1 MEKVIIIDGY
11 NIIYGW
17 PELREIA
24 RVSLEE
30 ARDKLISIMADY
42 AGFTAEKIIIV
53 FDAGMIPDKGSL
65 EKLPPNLEVVF
76 SDYGE
81 TADQFIEK
89 LMFKKVWEEGV
100 KVFVAT
106 SDQMERS
113 LVFAKG
119 ACRLSA
125 LELREEVRNAKRE
138 GDRLIKNDDEKWLI
152 YSKLDAETLAKLEK
166 IRRRDT

>member
-1 MEKVIIIDGY
+1 MNRVLIIDGY

-17 PELREIA
+17 PELRKIA

-30 ARDKLISIMADY
+30 ARDKLVSIMADY

-53 FDAGMIPDKGSL
+53 FDAAMTADKGNL

-81 TADQFIEK
+81 TADQLIEK
-89 LMFKKVWEEGV
+89 MVFKKAWNEGIR
-100 KVFVAT
+100 VFVAT
-106 SDQMERS
+106 SDQAEGN

-125 LELREEVRNAKRE
+125 LELREEVKRVRWE
-138 GDRLIKNDDEKWLI
+138 GKGLVKNDDEKWLL
-152 YSKLDAETLAKLEK
+152 YSQLDEKTLAKLEK
-166 IRRRDT
+166 MRRKEG